1 MVMFCI
7 GVLVGFAIA
16 AMVYAGK
23 REDKD
28 MGWDE

>member
-1 MVMFCI
+1 MIQFCL
-7 GVLVGFAIA
+7 GVWLGFAIA
-16 AMVYAGK
+16 AVVYAGK